1 MLNDS
6 LYRLKK
12 EKEENE
18 TQQSDYIQT
27 LEKRDKERVV
37 QITQIEKDL
46 KREK

>member
-6 LYRLKK
+6 LYRMKK

-37 QITQIEKDL
+37 SISQIEKDL

>member
-1 MLNDS
+1 M
-6 LYRLKK
+6 KK

-37 QITQIEKDL
+37 SISQIEKDL